1 MADTRPPQRNA
12 WFWVNLVALL
22 VLVPLATI
30 FFQRHLNLYFTGI
43 VLVGG
48 VFTAWALVRLL
59 WVIVERATQ
68 FDGED
73 YSLRQL
79 SSPGTTRLLIVAG
92 IVLTALWFTTSSLY
106 FEAAGSGGREFEIEI
121 VDSTTGQQFMK
132 PVVLNPSA
140 AVAGAPR
147 FLQFHETNLRCRITK
162 PVGYEPHDCSV
173 RPGQS
178 RRYDVPASFN
188 ETEIHLVRLVPTA
201 PLYRFLPIASG
212 PGSGSSNYRVE
223 IDVRRAGASE
233 AGAKHTWPV
242 LRRETVYVVP
252 TDSDKQGLIKGL
264 EDEKEYRETLLTRMR
279 ADHINESGAQEIS
292 AVLSS
297 TRSDWPV
304 AYLRKGDKISIDV
317 ISLPDPD
324 NVTAGETRSTADHV
338 VTAEKVQTIWLRKP

>member
-1 MADTRPPQRNA
+1 MADTRPLERNT
-12 WFWVNLVALL
+12 WFWVNLAALL
-22 VLVPLATI
+22 VLIPLATI

-59 WVIVERATQ
+59 WVIVEKATR

-79 SSPGTTRLLIVAG
+79 SSPGSTRLLIVAG
-92 IVLTALWFTTSSLY
+92 IVLAALWFTTSSLY

-121 VDSTTGQQFMK
+121 VDPTTGQQFMK

-147 FLQFHETNLRCRITK
+147 FLQFHETKLRCRITK

-178 RRYDVPASFN
+178 RRFNVPASFS

-201 PLYRFLPIASG
+201 PLYRFLPVASG
-212 PGSGSSNYRVE
+212 PGPGSSNYRVE
-223 IDVRRAGASE
+223 IEVRRAGTLQVIP
-233 AGAKHTWPV
+233 KQTWPA
-242 LRRETVYVVP
+242 LRRETVYVMP
-252 TDSDKQGLIKGL
+252 TDSDKQELTKGL

-279 ADHINESGAQEIS
+279 AAHISEPGAQEIA

-297 TRSDWPV
+297 SRGDWPV
-304 AYLRKGDKISIDV
+304 AHLRKGDEISIEV
-317 ISLPDPD
+317 ITLPDPD
-324 NVTAGETRSTADHV
+324 NITAGETRSTAVHV